1 MYDRFVAVA
10 EQAAREAGNLILD
23 KIGKATVVGEKT
35 SNVDLVTE
43 VDKQSEAVIRT
54 ELLAAFPEHKI
65 LGEEGVAPGS
75 QASAEALSKSLSA
88 EYLWIVDPIDGTTN
102 FVHGFP
108 VCTVSIALVHKE
120 EVIAGVIYD
129 PFRDEMFSAKR
140 NGGATL
146 NGEPIA
152 VSDEETLDV
161 SLLATGFP
169 GDKQWARAVNLRGI
183 NALSPVCRN
192 IRAAGSAALHL
203 AYVASGRLSGFW
215 EIDLN
220 AWDLAAGS
228 LLVQEAGGMVT
239 DTEGEPYTLHV
250 RHIAASNGKIHSP
263 LIHILQQADATGIR

>member
-1 MYDRFVAVA
+1 MHDRFTSVA
-10 EQAAREAGNLILD
+10 EAAAREAGHLIRD
-23 KIGKATVVGEKT
+23 RIGRAREVGEKT

-75 QASAEALSKSLSA
+75 AASAEALAKALSA

-108 VCTVSIALVHKE
+108 GCTVSIALAHRG

-129 PFRDEMFSAKR
+129 PLRDEMFSAR
-140 NGGATL
+140 RGGGAYM
-146 NGEPIA
+146 NGEPIH
-152 VSDEETLDV
+152 VSEEETLSV

-169 GDKQWARAVNLRGI
+169 GDREWAREVNLRGMA
-183 NALSPVCRN
+183 ALTPVCRN
-192 IRAAGSAALHL
+192 IRAAGSAALHM
-203 AYVASGRLSGFW
+203 AYVACGRLSGFW

-228 LLVQEAGGMVT
+228 LLVQEAGGRVT
-239 DTEGEPYTLHV
+239 DTEGNEYNLEV
-250 RHIAASNGKIHSP
+250 RHIAATNGHIHNQ
-263 LIHILQQADATGIR
+263 LIRVLEQADATGL